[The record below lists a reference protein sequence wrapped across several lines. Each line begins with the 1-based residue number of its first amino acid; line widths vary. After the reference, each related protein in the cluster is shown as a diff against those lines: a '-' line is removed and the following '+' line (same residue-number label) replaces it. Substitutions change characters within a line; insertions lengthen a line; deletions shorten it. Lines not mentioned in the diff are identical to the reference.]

1 MQSTRLDNR
10 LGLLFGLGLLAL
22 ADAAPELLKDAALGP
37 PDAGQG
43 QRLGRHSRPGR
54 RPAAAP
60 VPEARALM
68 NPGHRPP

>member
-37 PDAGQG
+37 LTLAKDGDWDDIRALDVD
-43 QRLGRHSRPGR
+43 RLRRLSQ
-54 RPAAAP
+54 RPAP
-60 VPEARALM
+60 
-68 NPGHRPP
+68 